1 MVNSSLDIN
10 EILRI
15 MPHRYP
21 FILIDRIVE
30 VVPGEK
36 VIAIKN
42 LTINEPFFQGHFP
55 NQPIMPGV
63 LILEAMCQA
72 GCFILMHTVEDPLKI
87 NMFLSS
93 VESMRFRSTVIP
105 GDQIRLEVDLLKLRL
120 KVCKFHG
127 RAFVAD
133 KLSAEAVFMAT
144 IVDRAGA

>member
-1 MVNSSLDIN
+1 MVDNSLDIN

-21 FILIDRIVE
+21 FVLIDRIVE

-42 LTINEPFFQGHFP
+42 LTINEAFFQGHFP

-93 VESMRFRSTVIP
+93 VESMRFRSTMVP

-133 KLSAEAVFMAT
+133 KLAAEAVFMAT